1 MLFMISMEP
10 ESLRN
15 VNKLNPVLLKHMDIL
30 ELRKAE
36 VYFFFFFLDAWSDEL
51 WFSGKLGIHTLW
63 EV

>member
-36 VYFFFFFLDAWSDEL
+36 VYFFFFWMPDQMSFDFQVS
-51 WFSGKLGIHTLW
+51 
-63 EV
+63 

>member
-1 MLFMISMEP
+1 MLFIISMEL

-15 VNKLNPVLLKHMDIL
+15 VNKLNLVLLKHMDIL

-36 VYFFFFFLDAWSDEL
+36 VYFFFFLDAWSDEL
-51 WFSGKLGIHTLW
+51 WFSGKLEIHTLW